1 MSGIGENRV
10 FDRAAL
16 EELKEQAAALMKCA
30 SEATEEL
37 SKEMDALLLAVSEIP
52 VEARHPG
59 LESAAESLKGKLDTT
74 IYDDLKAK
82 LTENLE
88 KLINLIPLYDSQS
101 CAVLE
106 ELSGAA
112 KSIRGMVEELKNF
125 IHRGSLTLS
134 LEEFG
139 EKLEDF
145 EKNWQTERQHLEGN
159 MLLAMTYLKGLTATS
174 AYSKDPV
181 NLSTGNFFYEKQDLN
196 IPGLPPL
203 TFGRYYNAL
212 DRRSSAL
219 GEGWSHTHGERLEK
233 KGEELVLYRADGKE
247 TTFRK
252 EGEEYWDIHTGRER
266 LVKEKD
272 TYRYEEGGL
281 CTCFLED
288 GRLLFKKDRDGN
300 EIRYSHDENKRVV
313 KAEQVPGGGSLLF
326 SYGEEGFL
334 KEVCDH
340 TGRSL
345 TFFYLEGKLSEVTDP
360 EGHTSCYRYGE
371 NGKLR
376 GVRNPA
382 GVLTVR
388 NTYDEQ
394 GRVASQRF
402 PDKGEMHYAYEEG
415 NRTILTE
422 RNGSRM
428 TYVQDE
434 HLRHV
439 KTIYHD
445 SEESFTYDEKDRLT
459 GKTDRNGN
467 HIGYTYDEKGNL
479 TGLTDAL
486 GEKTGFTYNGE
497 GKLLRVEKAGKLYLE
512 NRYDK
517 GGHLQETEDILGRK
531 RTHCYNERG
540 QVTEILHPDG
550 GKTRLTYDEKGN
562 ILCIREADG
571 VETGYRYDT
580 LNRVCATRDGNG
592 NETTYAYDRKDR
604 LIKVT
609 NPEGNS
615 RSYSYNGSGK
625 VVRVEDFD
633 GGVSTISYNA
643 LNRPEVFRDKEGR
656 ETRRRYDRMWNL
668 SEEQSPT
675 GAITRYH
682 YDEDNRLCLLEL
694 CSREGEE
701 AALVYAYTHDC
712 NGNLL
717 SAKAGDHTMKEGG
730 EALCVVSY
738 TYDALNRPVTE
749 TDAEGN
755 TTTYVYNRE
764 GQMES
769 ITDGAGNRRS
779 FAYNAGGECISETD
793 EEGNTTTYTYHASG
807 QISGVKDPAGR
818 ETSYEYLPGGRLKTI
833 RYPDGRF
840 LSYAY
845 DKNGNL
851 IKKQDSE
858 GYEITYAYDCMNR
871 LVRAEDNRGRKK
883 GYAYDAMGNVTG
895 VTDALGNTTKYAYTI
910 SGKLSAVTDAAGA
923 RTEYRYDALDNLV
936 CVCQKGK
943 NGEEERITRYVRDP
957 FGRTE
962 TIIDALGGEEH
973 YTYDALGRVISK
985 TDREGFVTRNS
996 YDGRGNLSGIL
1007 YGDGKRVEL
1016 EYDALSRLIQVKDW
1030 LGTTS
1035 ITRDRKGNP
1044 VRVLDYEGRETRYEW
1059 GSLGEK
1065 KSMTYPDGKT
1075 VHFSYDGMLRPA
1087 TMGIHRKGEEEQ
1099 TIRYR
1104 YDEAGRL
1111 SGKEFPEGL
1120 KTTWLYNREGQLE
1133 ELLHEDREGILDHYS
1148 YTYDAMG
1155 NKTGITRK
1163 RRGAEAENGSY
1174 GYAYDVLGRLTE
1186 VEKDGEVLR
1195 RYRYDS
1201 FGNRVGME
1209 EAATG
1214 RTKDYR
1220 YDVLNRLTRLE
1231 EQYRGEH
1238 HFTEYGYDRRGNLTE
1253 EWKDGVLLHGYTY
1266 GADNRLQTS
1275 RNRKGEKAGYR
1286 YNGLGD
1292 RTGKNVT
1299 GRGGERRE
1307 ESYLLDLTRP
1317 YNNLLAVTGGE
1328 KEQYF
1333 YWDGNVTAMEEEGR
1347 LHYYFPDDL
1356 GSPLRVSGF
1365 SVEPGTGRETG
1376 SYLTYGYDEFG
1387 QDLYR
1392 EMEEEGIPNPYME
1405 TGEGQP
1411 FGYTGYRYDRVGGS
1425 YFAQAREY
1433 RGELGRFCAE
1443 DVHWNEYNSIYGNKL
1458 RHNNEPNINAVR
1470 QSLNLYVYCMNSPIV
1485 YIDKKGA
1492 EAGDPFKSMDDA
1504 AKDFAKTTNGKSIEE
1519 DLEYGSYIYS
1529 WQETKKI
1536 FWFIPITKTYYSYT
1550 EPFTDNMEA
1559 HIRFYPNN
1567 PPIPKNTIFVAM
1579 AHTHGAWKENPN
1591 DKNNIDW
1598 NDIFSDDDMDAAILS
1613 GYPLYLASP
1622 DGRLQVFDPEKG
1634 YFVRTTKIVDKWKLP
1649 HDKNHPDLPAFHKK
1663 NCKNCFE
1670 ED

>member
-1 MSGIGENRV
+1 M
-10 FDRAAL
+10 
-16 EELKEQAAALMKCA
+16 
-30 SEATEEL
+30 
-37 SKEMDALLLAVSEIP
+37 
-52 VEARHPG
+52 
-59 LESAAESLKGKLDTT
+59 
-74 IYDDLKAK
+74 
-82 LTENLE
+82 
-88 KLINLIPLYDSQS
+88 
-101 CAVLE
+101 
-106 ELSGAA
+106 
-112 KSIRGMVEELKNF
+112 
-125 IHRGSLTLS
+125 
-134 LEEFG
+134 
-139 EKLEDF
+139 
-145 EKNWQTERQHLEGN
+145 
-159 MLLAMTYLKGLTATS
+159 
-174 AYSKDPV
+174 
-181 NLSTGNFFYEKQDLN
+181 
-196 IPGLPPL
+196 
-203 TFGRYYNAL
+203 
-212 DRRSSAL
+212 
-219 GEGWSHTHGERLEK
+219 
-233 KGEELVLYRADGKE
+233 
-247 TTFRK
+247 
-252 EGEEYWDIHTGRER
+252 
-266 LVKEKD
+266 
-272 TYRYEEGGL
+272 
-281 CTCFLED
+281 
-288 GRLLFKKDRDGN
+288 
-300 EIRYSHDENKRVV
+300 
-313 KAEQVPGGGSLLF
+313 
-326 SYGEEGFL
+326 
-334 KEVCDH
+334 
-340 TGRSL
+340 
-345 TFFYLEGKLSEVTDP
+345 
-360 EGHTSCYRYGE
+360 
-371 NGKLR
+371 
-376 GVRNPA
+376 
-382 GVLTVR
+382 
-388 NTYDEQ
+388 
-394 GRVASQRF
+394 
-402 PDKGEMHYAYEEG
+402 
-415 NRTILTE
+415 
-422 RNGSRM
+422 
-428 TYVQDE
+428 
-434 HLRHV
+434 
-439 KTIYHD
+439 
-445 SEESFTYDEKDRLT
+445 
-459 GKTDRNGN
+459 
-467 HIGYTYDEKGNL
+467 
-479 TGLTDAL
+479 
-486 GEKTGFTYNGE
+486 
-497 GKLLRVEKAGKLYLE
+497 
-512 NRYDK
+512 
-517 GGHLQETEDILGRK
+517 
-531 RTHCYNERG
+531 
-540 QVTEILHPDG
+540 
-550 GKTRLTYDEKGN
+550 
-562 ILCIREADG
+562 
-571 VETGYRYDT
+571 
-580 LNRVCATRDGNG
+580 
-592 NETTYAYDRKDR
+592 
-604 LIKVT
+604 
-609 NPEGNS
+609 
-615 RSYSYNGSGK
+615 
-625 VVRVEDFD
+625 VRVEDFD

-840 LSYAY
+840 LSHAY

-895 VTDALGNTTKYAYTI
+895 MTDALGNTTKYAYTI

-1065 KSMTYPDGKT
+1065 KSMTYPDGRM
-1075 VHFSYDGMLRPA
+1075 VHFSYDGMLRPE

-1275 RNRKGEKAGYR
+1275 RNWKGEKVGYR

-1292 RTGKNVT
+1292 RTGKTVT

-1307 ESYLLDLTRP
+1307 ESYLLVLTRP

-1365 SVEPGTGRETG
+1365 SEEPGTGRETG

-1443 DVHWNEYNSIYGNKL
+1443 DVLQGNG
-1458 RHNNEPNINAVR
+1458 AVPETMNR
-1470 QSLNLYVYCMNSPIV
+1470 YSYCWNSPLGLV
-1485 YIDKKGA
+1485 DLDGLYPGYTAAAGRAAHTKLQTEFLKHVSRHPNYWGDTEVFVTNYSRTMSGTGYIDILLKVNGWYEVYEIK
-1492 EAGDPFKSMDDA
+1492 PIYYHNWVDDEVS
-1504 AKDFAKTTNGKSIEE
+1504 GKAQRRGYISAIESE
-1519 DLEYGSYIYS
+1519 GLTG
-1529 WQETKKI
+1529 K
-1536 FWFIPITKTYYSYT
+1536 
-1550 EPFTDNMEA
+1550 
-1559 HIRFYPNN
+1559 
-1567 PPIPKNTIFVAM
+1567 
-1579 AHTHGAWKENPN
+1579 KENVNIQGTTFNPN
-1591 DKNNIDW
+1591 GWRVKSDVPGYDFVYTTYPDSPGMIYWSYKPRKKREKVTAKVSEKSKNNVWEEVVEGAKSVGYLVGGVGAGAVAVILLADNFVHPACAADDQYVSECLLKAEQWFTYFW
-1598 NDIFSDDDMDAAILS
+1598 NWLS
-1613 GYPLYLASP
+1613 GA
-1622 DGRLQVFDPEKG
+1622 GN
-1634 YFVRTTKIVDKWKLP
+1634 TCI
-1649 HDKNHPDLPAFHKK
+1649 H
-1663 NCKNCFE
+1663 
-1670 ED
+1670 